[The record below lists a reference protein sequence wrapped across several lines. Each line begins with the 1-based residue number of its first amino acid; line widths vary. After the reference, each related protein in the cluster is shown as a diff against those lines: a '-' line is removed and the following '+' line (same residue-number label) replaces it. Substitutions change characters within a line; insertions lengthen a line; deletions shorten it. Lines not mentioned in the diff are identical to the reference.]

1 MKGCIVATTEVSI
14 RRSNKDVARAMLI
27 SGIALVVVAAALDFF
42 AVNIVDFI
50 NGLGAPLHDFI
61 YRLWSLVIRLGY
73 ALGPFLIVDAI
84 IVNRLPETAS
94 KHD

>member
-1 MKGCIVATTEVSI
+1 
-14 RRSNKDVARAMLI
+14 MLI

-73 ALGPFLIVDAI
+73 ALGPFLIVGAI